1 VLLFTKVLSALFI
14 YGRFIEWAVNVNYFL
29 INGRG
34 RLNVIFLTAKY

>member
-14 YGRFIEWAVNVNYFL
+14 YGRFIEWAVNVFL

-34 RLNVIFLTAKY
+34 RLNVIFLTDQNI